1 MNYILKF
8 LKVLI
13 IVFIVTAS
21 FSAKPQSIAD
31 TTVFTFV
38 ELMPRYPGGDYS
50 MHHFI
55 SRMLQ
60 YPDAAIENNITGK
73 VYVSVTVEADGSLS
87 NIEVLKG
94 IGSGCDEEALRI
106 VSLMPNWYP
115 GVHEEKNVR
124 VSTTIPI
131 VFQKLPKSDGPIHNN
146 ADVLPVFTES
156 LFNFGYYMSA
166 ALRYPAGVP
175 RESIVDT
182 VNILYVVETDG
193 SLTNIILKDSKNE
206 LNAFDYEAI
215 RVIEK
220 LSGRFKPGYID
231 DEPVR
236 VRLFVSVVFDYN
248 NIDTLDCKLMTY
260 SYDDSDFIYYKQP
273 DEVFTVV
280 EEMPEYPG
288 GMDMLFKFLG
298 ENIRYPAEAK
308 NNHEQGRVFINF
320 VVEKDGSISNAKVL
334 RGAAPS
340 LDAEALR
347 VINLMPNWKPG
358 MQRGKPMRVGYN
370 LPVKFTLQK
379 GRVKNRN
386 RH

>member
-8 LKVLI
+8 HKVLI
-13 IVFIVTAS
+13 ILFIVTAS

-73 VYVSVTVEADGSLS
+73 VYVSVTIEADGSLS
-87 NIEVLKG
+87 NIKVLKG

-106 VSLMPNWYP
+106 VSLMPPWNP
-115 GVHEEKNVR
+115 GVHDEKNVR

-131 VFQKLPKSDGPIHNN
+131 VFQKLQKSDGPIHNN

-156 LFNFGYYMSA
+156 LFNFGYFMSA

-320 VVEKDGSISNAKVL
+320 V
-334 RGAAPS
+334 
-340 LDAEALR
+340 
-347 VINLMPNWKPG
+347 
-358 MQRGKPMRVGYN
+358 
-370 LPVKFTLQK
+370 
-379 GRVKNRN
+379 
-386 RH
+386 